1 MVQTT
6 QWRSLVRRGRETTL
20 VTLEVGEVAPGEV
33 LTAGSADE
41 ELIVV
46 EGGRIAVVLGDRDLA
61 SLGNRRTPFEG
72 PGDALYLPPGAEA
85 SLRAEVEGAR
95 LVRAAAPPPDGPGHD
110 GSGSVR
116 KGLVPR
122 VIRPADQRIAD
133 VGRENWR
140 RQVRTILG
148 PEHEALRLLA
158 GETLNPPGNWSSYP
172 PHKHDVDAPPLETRL
187 EEVYL
192 FRVDPPGGFGVQVR
206 YHGDLDGGSDRSA
219 TVVVDGDVAAI
230 PSGYHPVV
238 AAPGYRLYYL
248 WVMAG
253 VGRAMHPHLDPR
265 HAWVDDPG
273 AAPPTGGPGDGGRPG
288 GAQASVDR
296 AGR

>member
-6 QWRSLVRRGRETTL
+6 QWRSLVRRGHETAVIELAVGTL
-20 VTLEVGEVAPGEV
+20 GSGEALP
-33 LTAGSADE
+33 AGSADE

-46 EGGRIAVVLGDRDLA
+46 EGGRCAVEADGADLGT
-61 SLGNRRTPFEG
+61 LGGRRSPFEG
-72 PGDALYLPPGAEA
+72 PGEALYLPPGVEA
-85 SLRAEVEGAR
+85 SVVAGEGGAR
-95 LVRAAAPPPDGPGHD
+95 LVRAAAPPPEDWSRDGFGPAGHT
-110 GSGSVR
+110 
-116 KGLVPR
+116 LFPR
-122 VIRPADQRIAD
+122 VIRPADQRIAE
-133 VGRENWR
+133 VGRDNWR
-140 RQVRTILG
+140 RRVRTILG

-172 PHKHDVDAPPLETRL
+172 PHKHDVDAPPVESRL

-206 YHGDLDGGSDRSA
+206 YEGEVDDEAGRSA
-219 TVVVDGDVAAI
+219 TIVRDGDVAAI

-238 AAPGYRLYYL
+238 AAPGYTLYYL

-253 VGRAMHPHLDPR
+253 VGRAMHPHLDPH

-273 AAPPTGGPGDGGRPG
+273 LPPAADRP
-288 GAQASVDR
+288 ADAPSAESTASPDR

>member
-1 MVQTT
+1 VVQTT
-6 QWRSLVRRGRETTL
+6 QWRSLVRRGRETAL
-20 VTLEVGEVAPGEV
+20 ITLEVGELAPGEV

-46 EGGRIAVVLGDRDLA
+46 EAGRIAVALDGRDLG

-85 SLRAEVEGAR
+85 SLRAEGEGAR
-95 LVRAAAPPPDGPGHD
+95 LVRAAAPPPDGPGPD
-110 GSGSVR
+110 RPGPDRPGPEQM
-116 KGLVPR
+116 GLVPR
-122 VIRPADQRIAD
+122 VIRPADQRIAE

-172 PHKHDVDAPPLETRL
+172 PHKHDVDAPPLESRL

-206 YHGDLDGGSDRSA
+206 YHGDVDGESDRSA

-238 AAPGYRLYYL
+238 AAPGYTLYYL

-273 AAPPTGGPGDGGRPG
+273 DGGRPG
-288 GAQASVDR
+288 GAATSSDR